1 MEHRDLEMQLCSL
14 KEKEDALLF
23 PSGFAANQVSPYAGL
38 CDTLYDSSFS
48 FYTELTN
55 LRASMHYERG
65 MSVYVAGSYKLLLA
79 TLRLSDSWGGVAGSN
94 GSSGSRA

>member
-48 FYTELTN
+48 FIQN
-55 LRASMHYERG
+55 LQIFAQACIMRE
-65 MSVYVAGSYKLLLA
+65 SVYVAGSYKLLLA
-79 TLRLSDSWGGVAGSN
+79 SLRLSDSWFGVAGSN